1 MFLTV
6 FPPFYTQEQIA
17 SITLHSFL
25 KSDGRDLLSLLIK
38 YKRVTTLFH
47 EQIALSL
54 TKNEL
59 FARKTNEWIPN
70 PAKNKDF
77 FCFSNTLRMKVFGS
91 NTLTSS

>member
-6 FPPFYTQEQIA
+6 FPPFYTQERIA
-17 SITLHSFL
+17 SITLHSL
-25 KSDGRDLLSLLIK
+25 LSLLLLSLLIK